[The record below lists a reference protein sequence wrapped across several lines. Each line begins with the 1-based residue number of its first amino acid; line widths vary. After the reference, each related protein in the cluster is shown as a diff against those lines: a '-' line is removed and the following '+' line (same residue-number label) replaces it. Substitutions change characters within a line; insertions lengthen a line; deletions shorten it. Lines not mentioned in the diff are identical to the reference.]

1 MIQNVFIAFL
11 SAFLLLGCALTPEQ
25 SRIREDNDVLRQNNW
40 ILCQKLYKVTNRAT
54 VHVGHTHNQIMT
66 PLTRSE
72 AVRSDLFANNCK
84 KALKEYWETLEN

>member
-1 MIQNVFIAFL
+1 MKQNIMIAFL

-40 ILCQKLYKVTNRAT
+40 ILCQNLYKVTNKPT
-54 VHVGHTHNQIMT
+54 IHVGHTHNQTMT
-66 PLTRSE
+66 PLLLSE

-84 KALKEYWETLEN
+84 RVLKEYWETLD

>member
-40 ILCQKLYKVTNRAT
+40 ILCQQIYKAVNRPT
-54 VHVGHTHNQIMT
+54 IHVGHTHNQTMT
-66 PLTRSE
+66 PLLRSE
-72 AVRSDLFANNCK
+72 AVRSDLFANRCK
-84 KALKEYWETLEN
+84 MLLKEYWEALD